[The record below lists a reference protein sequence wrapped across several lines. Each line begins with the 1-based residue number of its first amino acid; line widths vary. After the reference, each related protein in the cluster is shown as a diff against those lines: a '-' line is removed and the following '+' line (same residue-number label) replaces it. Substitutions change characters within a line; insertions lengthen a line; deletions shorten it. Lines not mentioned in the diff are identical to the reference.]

1 MGSGYCSFRERD
13 RRVRNNKSRREQKC
27 ESFAP
32 PARMDA
38 RALRSRSK
46 IPRWFRSPIGNACIV
61 GDYDAIIHW
70 KRHHCLDVL
79 RDYGPTRG
87 GGLPESGGARV
98 AAHCVRSQPELR
110 DGGGGEKK
118 ALNDHECRGLLT

>member
-38 RALRSRSK
+38 RALRIRSK
-46 IPRWFRSPIGNACIV
+46 IPRWFRSPIGNAWIV
-61 GDYDAIIHW
+61 GDCRAIIPR
-70 KRHHCLDVL
+70 KRHHCLVG
-79 RDYGPTRG
+79 RWDYAPTRG

-98 AAHCVRSQPELR
+98 AAHCVRSQPRLR

-118 ALNDHECRGLLT
+118 ALDDNERRGLPT